1 MALITNDFATPD
13 ELTEAFAGRI
23 LGILQ
28 HAIVEKGSATLVV
41 SGGRTPQPLFA
52 KLADA
57 DIDWSKVT
65 ITLADDRW
73 VPVTD
78 DASNDKL
85 VREHLLVNK
94 AAAAT
99 FITLKHDFADAADA
113 VATCEAALADIT
125 LPFDVLILGMGE
137 DGHTA
142 SLFPCSEQIAA
153 GLDLNSQKKYI
164 AVQPTTAPY
173 QRMSLTLPALL
184 ASKNIFLHLT
194 GQSKKDV
201 VLDALQANEIEKPIK
216 AVLDRATVNL
226 MWAP

>member
-1 MALITNDFATPD
+1 MALVTNDFATPA

-99 FITLKHDFADAADA
+99 FITLKHDFADAA
-113 VATCEAALADIT
+113 
-125 LPFDVLILGMGE
+125 
-137 DGHTA
+137 
-142 SLFPCSEQIAA
+142 
-153 GLDLNSQKKYI
+153 
-164 AVQPTTAPY
+164 
-173 QRMSLTLPALL
+173 
-184 ASKNIFLHLT
+184 
-194 GQSKKDV
+194 
-201 VLDALQANEIEKPIK
+201 
-216 AVLDRATVNL
+216 
-226 MWAP
+226 

>member
-1 MALITNDFATPD
+1 MALITNDFATPG

-41 SGGRTPQPLFA
+41 SGGRTTQPLFA

-99 FITLKHDFADAADA
+99 FITLKHDFTDAADA

-216 AVLDRATVNL
+216 AVLDRTTVNL

>member
-1 MALITNDFATPD
+1 MALVTNDFATPA
-13 ELTEAFAGRI
+13 ELADAFAGRI

-52 KLADA
+52 KLAEA

-85 VREHLLVNK
+85 VREHLLVKK

-99 FITLKHDFADAADA
+99 FITLKHDFVDAADA
-113 VATCEAALADIT
+113 VPACEAALADIT

-164 AVQPTTAPY
+164 AVQPTTAPH

-201 VLDALQANEIEKPIK
+201 VLDALQANEIDKPIK